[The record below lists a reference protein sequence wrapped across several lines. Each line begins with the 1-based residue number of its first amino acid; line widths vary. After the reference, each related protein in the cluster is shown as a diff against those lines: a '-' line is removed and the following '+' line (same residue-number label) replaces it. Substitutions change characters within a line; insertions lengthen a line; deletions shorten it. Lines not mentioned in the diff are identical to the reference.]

1 MVNVK
6 DIVKLR
12 KQGKFYA
19 AFEEDALVLSEITGY
34 RVVNG
39 RLGFPVNSLGKVSGL
54 LNDYKVNYL
63 IIEKDKEIDKMIFPK
78 NNYNKYLKLGKKSYD
93 DKRRKLD
100 IIDKIKSLNKEQLEK
115 VINYIE
121 ELCDAE

>member
-1 MVNVK
+1 MN

-12 KQGKFYA
+12 KQGKFYTA
-19 AFEEDALVLSEITGY
+19 YEDDALALSEITGY

-39 RLGFPVNSLGKVSGL
+39 RLGFPVNSLGKVSRL
-54 LNDYKVNYL
+54 LNDSKVNYK

-93 DKRRKLD
+93 DKKRKLD
-100 IIDKIKSLNKEQLEK
+100 IIDKIKNLNKEQLEK

-121 ELCDAE
+121 KLYDAK

>member
-1 MVNVK
+1 MN

-12 KQGKFYA
+12 KQGKFYTA
-19 AFEEDALVLSEITGY
+19 YEDDALALSEITGY

-39 RLGFPVNSLGKVSGL
+39 RLGFPVNSLGKVSRL
-54 LNDYKVNYL
+54 LNDSKVNYK

-93 DKRRKLD
+93 DKKRKLD
-100 IIDKIKSLNKEQLEK
+100 IIDKIKKLKLNFLQLSF
-115 VINYIE
+115 IFFYWY
-121 ELCDAE
+121 LF

>member
-1 MVNVK
+1 MIRMN

-12 KQGKFYA
+12 KQGKFYTA
-19 AFEEDALVLSEITGY
+19 YEDDALALSEITGY

-39 RLGFPVNSLGKVSGL
+39 RLGFPVNSLGKVSRL
-54 LNDYKVNYL
+54 LNDSKVNYK

-93 DKRRKLD
+93 DKKRKLD
-100 IIDKIKSLNKEQLEK
+100 IIDKIKKLKLNFLQLSF
-115 VINYIE
+115 IFFYWY
-121 ELCDAE
+121 LF

>member
-1 MVNVK
+1 MN

-12 KQGKFYA
+12 KQGKFYTA
-19 AFEEDALVLSEITGY
+19 YEEDALALSEITGY

-39 RLGFPVNSLGKVSGL
+39 RLGFPVNSLGKVSEL
-54 LNDYKVNYL
+54 LNDSKVNYK

-93 DKRRKLD
+93 DKKRKLD
-100 IIDKIKSLNKEQLEK
+100 IIDKIKNLNKEQLEK

-121 ELCDAE
+121 ELYDAK